1 MRLEDLGF
9 ELWHTSSA
17 FGLKNKVYYRRQK
30 MFAGYCEL
38 IKFDLKE
45 RAYSLTNIAEVDML
59 LNEAIQEK
67 LKELELI

>member
-17 FGLKNKVYYRRQK
+17 FGLKNKVYYRRLS
-30 MFAGYCEL
+30 FFGTYYEL

-45 RAYSLTNIAEVDML
+45 RAYELTNIQEVDML